1 MHCLHLVS
9 IPLMSASSR
18 LGCHMQILEKLM
30 ASQQVH
36 YDFDQYAL
44 PMKVDVPV
52 TVLSVG
58 ASLLKASV
66 DLEVPINAAG
76 DVLSHVYGNAVEC
89 FMFQCPPMNAPHRY
103 LTLMLFI
110 LPSRSSVHGGICS
123 ALVICI

>member
-1 MHCLHLVS
+1 
-9 IPLMSASSR
+9 
-18 LGCHMQILEKLM
+18 MQILEKLM

-76 DVLSHVYGNAVEC
+76 DVLSHVHGNAVEC
-89 FMFQCPPMNAPHRY
+89 FMFQCNPPPMNTPHRY

-110 LPSRSSVHGGICS
+110 LLSRSSVHDAICS